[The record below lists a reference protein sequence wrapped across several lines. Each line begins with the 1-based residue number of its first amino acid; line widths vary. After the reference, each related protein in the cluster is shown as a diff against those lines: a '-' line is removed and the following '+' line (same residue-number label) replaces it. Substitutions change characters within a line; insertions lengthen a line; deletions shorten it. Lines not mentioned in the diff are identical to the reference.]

1 MSIAVVSLILMAI
14 LSLVAVPILA
24 RVAGLATRRNQDRPE
39 GGGET
44 GSAQGRPNDEEIH
57 DEAEAIKRVG
67 PVFGVALGVF
77 GVLAGLAGGLFGL
90 GEGLLGSAIPATSMG
105 IFLGIAGYVLGARGV
120 GRTAAVFSV
129 VALIFAMSVGQGYV
143 PGLEPTDRGLPSQEP
158 GAGAGV
164 VD

>member
-1 MSIAVVSLILMAI
+1 MSIAIVSLILAAI
-14 LSLVAVPILA
+14 LALVAAPILA
-24 RVAGLATRRNQDRPE
+24 RVVGVASRRNKDRPE

-44 GSAQGRPNDEEIH
+44 GGAEGRPGDEEIH
-57 DEAEAIKRVG
+57 DEAEAIKRTG
-67 PVFGVALGVF
+67 PFFGVALGVF
-77 GVLAGLAGGLFGL
+77 GVLAGLAGGIFGL
-90 GEGLLGSAIPATSMG
+90 GEGLLANAIPATSMG
-105 IFLGIAGYVLGARGV
+105 IFLGIAGYALGARGL
-120 GRTAAVFSV
+120 GRTAAIFSV